1 MCAPSLC
8 RHRHELVGFGRSRI
22 LLKASRFFMPIN
34 LNWSAAILCYLP
46 FVSGLLVFVIPPS
59 LQTGSTKK
67 ALVLG
72 ALFGLITY
80 AAYALTNMATVKDW
94 PWVVTVADLVWGC
107 LLATAVSYIGFLAG
121 SWLRRTASAPTKSLA
136 TRRIYEC
143 CWTEG

>member
-1 MCAPSLC
+1 MSIFSLTLYYCALLAFAAIDMNW
-8 RHRHELVGFGRSRI
+8 LVLAACGFYQKHLG
-22 LLKASRFFMPIN
+22 FFMRIN
-34 LNWSAAILCYLP
+34 LNWSAATLCYLP
-46 FVSGLLVFVIPPS
+46 
-59 LQTGSTKK
+59 TDSTKK

-72 ALFGLITY
+72 ALFGLIAY

-94 PWVVTVADLVWGC
+94 PWVVTVADLAWGC

-121 SWLRRTASAPTKSLA
+121 IWLRTTASAPTKSLA

>member
-1 MCAPSLC
+1 
-8 RHRHELVGFGRSRI
+8 
-22 LLKASRFFMPIN
+22 MPIN

-80 AAYALTNMATVKDW
+80 PAYALTNMATVKDW
-94 PWVVTVADLVWGC
+94 QWVMTVVADLVWGC

-121 SWLRRTASAPTKSLA
+121 SWLRRIASAPTKSLA
-136 TRRIYEC
+136 TRRIDEC

>member
-1 MCAPSLC
+1 M
-8 RHRHELVGFGRSRI
+8 RI
-22 LLKASRFFMPIN
+22 NP
-34 LNWSAAILCYLP
+34 NWSAAILCYLP
-46 FVSGLLVFVIPPS
+46 FVSGLLVFVIGPS

-67 ALVLG
+67 VLVLG

-80 AAYALTNMATVKDW
+80 PADALTNMATVKDW

-107 LLATAVSYIGFLAG
+107 LLATAVSYIGSLAG
-121 SWLRRTASAPTKSLA
+121 NWLRRTASAPTKSLA